1 MGKITVEEIINN
13 PRIRIMVEQANNCLE
28 TLGYTDHGPRHVGY
42 VSRIAGEILEKL
54 GFPQER
60 VDLARIAG
68 WTHDVGNMIN
78 RKMHSLTGASILFDE
93 LQRVGM
99 ELEDVCDICSAVGA
113 HDEETGTPVSDISA
127 ALIIAD
133 KVDAYKKRVKRRDLD
148 DIHDRVNLSIYETD
162 VRVSQSKNQIT
173 FELKMKDYATPMEF
187 LQIYLGRMKMCEKSA
202 AFLKCTFKLVINGLV
217 MNKISGGIETQI
229 NQLPDNES

>member
-1 MGKITVEEIINN
+1 MGHITFQDIKNNEKI
-13 PRIRIMVEQANNCLE
+13 RLMVEKANTCLE

-54 GFPQER
+54 GYSEER
-60 VDLARIAG
+60 VELAKIAG

-78 RKMHSLTGASILFDE
+78 RRMHSLTGSVILFDE
-93 LQRVGM
+93 LQGIGM
-99 ELEDVCDICSAVGA
+99 PLGDVCDICAAVGS

-133 KVDAYKKRVKRRDLD
+133 KVDAYKKRVQKIDMD

-162 VRVSQSKNQIT
+162 VRVSQEKNQIT

-187 LQIYLGRMKMCEKSA
+187 LQIYFARMKMCEASA
-202 AFLKCTFKLVINGLV
+202 KFLNCTFKLVINGLV
-217 MNKISGGIETQI
+217 MNKIGGQ
-229 NQLPDNES
+229 QV